1 MEAFLNSPDNKVDD
15 FGKSLAKAL
24 GATTLEWTPKDNET
38 EPTDWLADALKD
50 DEPTKPDWVATASI
64 EEIKNYA
71 AAHKLSAA
79 ALHSLKAKR
88 RKERNKLSAQKS
100 RANHRMSLKQK
111 DALIATLK
119 AENQDLRAA
128 LAKLS

>member
-15 FGKSLAKAL
+15 FGKSLAEAL
-24 GATTLEWTPKDNET
+24 GADTPEWTPKET
-38 EPTDWLADALKD
+38 EKEPTDWLDDALKD
-50 DEPTKPDWVATASI
+50 DVPTKPDWVATATI
-64 EEIKNYA
+64 AEIKNYA

-79 ALHSLKAKR
+79 TLRELKAKR

-100 RANHRMSLKQK
+100 RANHRMSQKQK
-111 DALIATLK
+111 DALIATLT
-119 AENQDLRAA
+119 AENRDLRAA